1 MLIIKAF
8 LSGSLMLALFL
19 HVCLVMRV
27 AISYWQN
34 CIAPVFD
41 VSENMLLLDI
51 VNNQV
56 TRSVYTNLDSGLPF
70 VRAKNLSEWDIDVL
84 LCGAISQTS
93 RMAIAGQNIKII
105 SYVFG
110 SWEDTLLLFINGQ
123 LDHGYDDIMP
133 VCKNG
138 RHRKRRRNR
147 RR

>member
-1 MLIIKAF
+1 MF
-8 LSGSLMLALFL
+8 D
-19 HVCLVMRV
+19 MRV

-41 VSENMLLLDI
+41 VSENMLLIDI

-56 TRSVYTNLDSGLPF
+56 TGSVSTNLDSGLPF
-70 VRAKNLSEWDIDVL
+70 LRAKNLSEWDVDVL
-84 LCGAISQTS
+84 LCGAILQTS

-123 LDHGYDDIMP
+123 LDDGYDDIMP
-133 VCKNG
+133 VYKNG
-138 RHRKRRRNR
+138 RHRKRHRNR
-147 RR
+147 SK

>member
-8 LSGSLMLALFL
+8 AGITFNVGIIFACRFN
-19 HVCLVMRV
+19 MRV

-41 VSENMLLLDI
+41 VSENMLLIDI

-56 TRSVYTNLDSGLPF
+56 TRSVSTNLESGLPF

-93 RMAIAGQNIKII
+93 RMAVVGQNIKII

-123 LDHGYDDIMP
+123 LKDDYDDIMP

-138 RHRKRRRNR
+138 RHRKRRRSR